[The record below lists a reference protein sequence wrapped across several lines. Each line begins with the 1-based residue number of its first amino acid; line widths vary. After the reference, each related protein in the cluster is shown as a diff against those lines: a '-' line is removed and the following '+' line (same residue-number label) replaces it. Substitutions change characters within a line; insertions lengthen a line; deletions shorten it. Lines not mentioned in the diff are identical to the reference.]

1 MFSLYFLLNI
11 NTNPQL
17 TIFQAERRPAPTFTQ
32 QIWEQKL
39 LNLITVSHLPFLFVE
54 HQEFHDLISYARLAP
69 TLPNIPSRKVI
80 RERLQ
85 EFAKDSQQKTLQQ
98 LPPNAKMSIALDCWT
113 SPFKHAFMA
122 ITGYFLDQEWE
133 YREVLLGFEPIS
145 GTHSG
150 VNLGEVVIR
159 ILQQH
164 QIIHRILAVTT
175 DNASNNKT
183 LITAVN
189 ESIKDLQSDPEI
201 DSTIVQVPCL
211 AHVIQLSLFDLLG
224 KIKASPRNDNPESE
238 LPDDRLRQLRSR
250 QQKHEI
256 ADTLNK
262 VCFYL

>member
-1 MFSLYFLLNI
+1 
-11 NTNPQL
+11 
-17 TIFQAERRPAPTFTQ
+17 
-32 QIWEQKL
+32 
-39 LNLITVSHLPFLFVE
+39 
-54 HQEFHDLISYARLAP
+54 
-69 TLPNIPSRKVI
+69 
-80 RERLQ
+80 
-85 EFAKDSQQKTLQQ
+85 
-98 LPPNAKMSIALDCWT
+98 
-113 SPFKHAFMA
+113 MA

-145 GTHSG
+145 GTHSD
-150 VNLGEVVIR
+150 VNLGGVVIR

-183 LITAVN
+183 LTTAVN

-211 AHVIQLSLFDLLG
+211 AHIIQLSLLDLLG
-224 KIKASPRNDNPESE
+224 KIKASPRNDNAESE

-250 QQKHEI
+250 QQKYEI